1 MRIGGTLA
9 FLMIGACA
17 AQPSVDDL
25 IAAPVVATK
34 YDPSIDFGT
43 FDTFAVNPTV
53 SVVKDIGDA
62 GILSQ
67 EPGAD
72 IVERITT
79 DMSAR
84 GYQLVAVSERPSLG
98 LQATVYLQLNAATTS
113 YGGYWWGAAGYAGVP
128 SYWGYPS
135 SQYYAPWSYTTTA
148 YKTGTLVVEC
158 VDLRD
163 AGAAVPDASVAP
175 PNTEAGASGRLEVV
189 WTIYAHAVTKSL
201 LGSLSE
207 DALVAIDQG
216 FAQSPYIQRRDRS
229 SK

>member
-17 AQPSVDDL
+17 AQPSVDEL

-34 YDPSIDFGT
+34 FDPQIDFGK

-53 SVVKDIGDA
+53 SVVRDIGDA
-62 GILSQ
+62 GTVSL
-67 EPGAD
+67 EAGGD
-72 IVERITT
+72 IVDRITT
-79 DMSAR
+79 DMSSR

-98 LQATVYLQLNAATTS
+98 LQATVYLQLNVATTS
-113 YGGYWWGAAGYAGVP
+113 YGGYWWGASGYAGVP

-148 YKTGTLVVEC
+148 YKSGTLVVEC
-158 VDLRD
+158 IDLRD
-163 AGAAVPDASVAP
+163 AGSAASDAS
-175 PNTEAGASGRLEVV
+175 SRLEVV
-189 WTIYAHAVTKSL
+189 WTLYAHAVTQSL
-201 LGSLSE
+201 LASLSE

-216 FAQSPYIQRRDRS
+216 FAQSPYLQRRDGS